1 MNKNQILETIKML
14 EEEKLD
20 VRTVTMGI
28 SLLDCISDNSKT
40 VAKKVYDKICKK
52 AENLV
57 KVSDEVGS
65 K

>member
-28 SLLDCISDNSKT
+28 SLLDCIPDNPKT
-40 VAKKVYDKICKK
+40 VVKKG
-52 AENLV
+52 AEIGRASCRERV
-57 KVSDEVGS
+57 
-65 K
+65 